1 METKNK
7 YLSHLNYFRG
17 IAIVFIVFG
26 HCYGLRFFYF
36 DENTTFTFQ
45 IIKNIVTGG
54 TTFFVFISG
63 YLLHYKYSRK
73 FVYGKFLF
81 TKIKY
86 VLLPFFIFS
95 SLDIVYYTL
104 RFIISYII
112 TLNEDIFYFEKIK
125 SLNLIKIYLVG
136 CTQIPIGM
144 WYVPFIMVVFSLSK
158 FYLKFIH
165 LRYKTQ
171 FWIISLFML
180 LSTIIHRA
188 PDYNI
193 SGILQNVLYFTPVY
207 LLGIFIS
214 ANYELNYKLIKGK
227 EFYLIIIALFI
238 SILQVKT
245 GKIESINKLKEISNK
260 SLDLMIIQ
268 KSLLSIFFKFY
279 LEKFE
284 TKKISLLNLLAA
296 NSFGIFFIHGIY
308 IWLLNIVALK
318 FQIRFTSN
326 SIISIFISVTF
337 VLLLSLFTTILIR
350 KFIPKTSKYIIGC

>member
-1 METKNK
+1 MEPKNK

-26 HCYGLRFFYF
+26 HCYMLRFFYF
-36 DENTTFTFQ
+36 DENTTFILQ
-45 IIKNIVTGG
+45 IIKNIATGG

-63 YLLHYKYSRK
+63 YLLHHIYSRK
-73 FVYGKFLF
+73 FVYEKFLF

-86 VLLPFFIFS
+86 VLFPFFIFS
-95 SLDIVYYTL
+95 SLDIVYYAL
-104 RFIISYII
+104 RFIIS
-112 TLNEDIFYFEKIK
+112 LNEDVFYLEKIK

-136 CTQIPIGM
+136 YTQIPIGM

-165 LRYKTQ
+165 LHYKTQ

-180 LSTIIHRA
+180 LSTIIHRT
-188 PDYNI
+188 PFYNI
-193 SGILQNVLYFTPVY
+193 NGILQNVLYFTPVY
-207 LLGIFIS
+207 LLGIFTS

-227 EFYLIIIALFI
+227 EFYLVMIALLI

-245 GKIESINKLKEISNK
+245 GKIEDINKLKQISIKN
-260 SLDLMIIQ
+260 LDLMIIQ
-268 KSLLSIFFKFY
+268 KSLLSIFFTFY
-279 LEKFE
+279 LIKFE
-284 TKKISLLNLLAA
+284 NKKIYLLNLLAT

-308 IWLLNIVALK
+308 IWLLNIIA
-318 FQIRFTSN
+318 FYYQIRFTSN
-326 SIISIFISVTF
+326 SIISIFISVIF
-337 VLLLSLFTTILIR
+337 VLLLSLLSTILIR